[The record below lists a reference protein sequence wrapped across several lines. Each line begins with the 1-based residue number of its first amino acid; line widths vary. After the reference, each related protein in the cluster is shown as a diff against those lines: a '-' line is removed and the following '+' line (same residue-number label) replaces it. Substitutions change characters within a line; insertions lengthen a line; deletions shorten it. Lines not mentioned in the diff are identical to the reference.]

1 LGLGVG
7 TKQRRLAAG
16 SKRRELATGAERRGF
31 ACLAGRALPE
41 AASAAEAASGLA
53 NAF

>member
-1 LGLGVG
+1 LGVG

-41 AASAAEAASGLA
+41 AASGLA
-53 NAF
+53 NAILKKRKKI